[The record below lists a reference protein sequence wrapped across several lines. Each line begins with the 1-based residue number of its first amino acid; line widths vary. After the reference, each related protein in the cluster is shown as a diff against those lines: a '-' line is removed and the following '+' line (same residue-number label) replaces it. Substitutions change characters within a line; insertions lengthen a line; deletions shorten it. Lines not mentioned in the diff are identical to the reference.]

1 MEPGEL
7 VDTSFH
13 QQIKVFLLRKKNK
26 IKNVIKR
33 INQNIQQIK
42 L

>member
-1 MEPGEL
+1 MKPGEL

-13 QQIKVFLLRKKNK
+13 QQIQVFLLRKK
-26 IKNVIKR
+26 KNLTKR

-42 L
+42 S

>member
-1 MEPGEL
+1 MKPGEL

-13 QQIKVFLLRKKNK
+13 QQISLLASKKKNL
-26 IKNVIKR
+26 IKR

-42 L
+42 S